1 MTDASESI
9 DVDTH
14 QASNICVINNPGKNA
29 GQHERGRFVQGKRG
43 RLSSRQPVSR
53 QSWGRGGR
61 YNRAFHSVSEESDN
75 MQMCQNTDSSLTAT
89 AESSHTHCAVS
100 PSSSF
105 SLMSDHDAA
114 RRNQSEGRG
123 KRRPWRAK
131 GTDRPCSDYSRTR
144 QVKDCSLSSHVAS
157 TAELELVSNAETDE
171 WVDDDDDD
179 DDVFKARL
187 LPVAVRGKHKNWNAR
202 ARGVH
207 DNRRGHSRSCDALEC
222 ENMLISQETVAA
234 ESRADAKPTESCV
247 REAVVKQ
254 RTIPVCD
261 KSGRHQKN
269 SKQRSVSSSSHQ
281 LCEMVNN
288 ARVSASTNNGSDSA
302 VKTPIASDMKQ
313 VDVDGHRKNSSFKS
327 FTRTCIDENSLFWH
341 LVNEHSGKCC
351 IDELKN
357 ELNTNDADNAIAILR
372 QLKRI
377 KILVN
382 ESDKWLSVAFV
393 FLKGLRLCL
402 HVKAGCRNKNCSFL
416 HICPDYI
423 TESCLAGQQCCFGH
437 NVRTPCNESCLQK
450 CGIPNSCSS
459 ESILTIVRCSNPIIC
474 AGHNGVRESR
484 CRNPVQC
491 IRFHVCNYFFYDHC
505 LIPNSKCILG
515 HELRNEHNARLL
527 HLYEVGHLLK
537 DEKSKTLH
545 QMILPFNIARSVTH
559 TSYENFRK
567 SSQMIAAQQ
576 TSTPCTSDLVA
587 VVSPNVRTGVK
598 FQMAKR
604 EVKDA
609 ALPSVISDSH
619 PSFTAPATEPSSIHQ
634 AKRPVTLNKFVISP
648 DLTSKTNVVDED
660 EDKHASCS
668 SSVSTEQPNAD
679 DRTASRQSSEVE
691 ITEDSAD
698 LLVSIESDSHMESMQ
713 VSETAQQNAV
723 HRFATRRSQ
732 STKTLELRPNQC
744 QVYMKHLCNESN
756 ECSVRHDSLPYL
768 WRVQDSGKWVAFDD
782 SVCIE
787 QAFCSPDN
795 STYATSYQVRIVC
808 CKLVTVA

>member
-1 MTDASESI
+1 MEENAVNRRGNTNSSRGRRSWQSRGRGGRYNRPVYSAYKESDSVQMSQSSAEPSLAAAAEFSTTRHAVTAVSSSSCTSDNNSIRGTRRGRGSGNRRSWRAKGTNRADSDYSSTQQAVEYCSSSADVAFMTDASESI

-105 SLMSDHDAA
+105 SRMSDHDA
-114 RRNQSEGRG
+114 
-123 KRRPWRAK
+123 
-131 GTDRPCSDYSRTR
+131 D
-144 QVKDCSLSSHVAS
+144 
-157 TAELELVSNAETDE
+157 
-171 WVDDDDDD
+171 
-179 DDVFKARL
+179 
-187 LPVAVRGKHKNWNAR
+187 
-202 ARGVH
+202 
-207 DNRRGHSRSCDALEC
+207 
-222 ENMLISQETVAA
+222 
-234 ESRADAKPTESCV
+234 
-247 REAVVKQ
+247 
-254 RTIPVCD
+254 
-261 KSGRHQKN
+261 
-269 SKQRSVSSSSHQ
+269 
-281 LCEMVNN
+281 
-288 ARVSASTNNGSDSA
+288 NGSDSA

-341 LVNEHSGKCC
+341 LVNEHRGKCC

-795 STYATSYQVRIVC
+795 STYATPYQVRIVC